1 MTSNSTDRDLNLGG
15 AYIGKSLD
23 QLRADI
29 AALSETVTRLAS
41 EGAAS
46 ARSQI
51 RESTSIAARGASA
64 AGEQIYQNATVVGR
78 DAAETAHIATAKI
91 EYEIARNPLATVLV
105 ALGLGFA
112 LGVASRR

>member
-1 MTSNSTDRDLNLGG
+1 MTSNATDREPGTAG
-15 AYIGKSLD
+15 AHIGKSLD

-29 AALSETVTRLAS
+29 AVLSETVARLAS

-51 RESTSIAARGASA
+51 KDSAARASRGASA
-64 AGEQIYQNATVVGR
+64 AGDQLYQNAAALGR
-78 DAAETAHIATAKI
+78 DAADTAHIATAQI
-91 EYEIARNPLATVLV
+91 ESQIARNPLAAVLV

-112 LGVASRR
+112 IGAMSRR